1 MGLYY
6 AKYEILMAAST
17 SRAAPPVSAV
27 TKAAAAFNA
36 LRKAI
41 EEGRLRPGDRL
52 RTADLSRELGMSS
65 TPIREAL
72 RLLQAEGLVEY
83 EEHRGLSVRRFSSE
97 EVDEA
102 YRLRVALEPLAT
114 RMAVERASDA
124 QLAELRRIHAS
135 LRRLAQ
141 QRAGGHQAARL
152 NTEWHRLLYAASG
165 SALLVDFINRLWGLL
180 PVEVLWTTDHMTSS
194 VDNHESIMERVL
206 ARDADGAAKLM
217 AHHIRGSRERNVGRI
232 APNGQGPGR

>member
-1 MGLYY
+1 MLGS
-6 AKYEILMAAST
+6 APASRT
-17 SRAAPPVSAV
+17 TPPVASV

-36 LRKAI
+36 LRQAI

-52 RTADLSRELGMSS
+52 RTAELSRELGMSS

-97 EVDEA
+97 QVDEV
-102 YRLRVALEPLAT
+102 YRLRMALEPLAT
-114 RMAVERASDA
+114 RLAVERASES
-124 QLAELRRIHAS
+124 QLAELRKVHGS

-141 QRAGGHQAARL
+141 QRPGGHQAARL

-165 SALLVDFINRLWGLL
+165 SGLLVDFINRLWGAL
-180 PVEVLWTTDHMTSS
+180 PVEVLWTSDHMASS
-194 VDNHESIMERVL
+194 VNNHESIMERLL
-206 ARDADGAAKLM
+206 ARDSEGAAELM
-217 AHHIRGSRERNVGRI
+217 ARHIRRSWERNVERI
-232 APNGQGPGR
+232 AAGGHGAGA